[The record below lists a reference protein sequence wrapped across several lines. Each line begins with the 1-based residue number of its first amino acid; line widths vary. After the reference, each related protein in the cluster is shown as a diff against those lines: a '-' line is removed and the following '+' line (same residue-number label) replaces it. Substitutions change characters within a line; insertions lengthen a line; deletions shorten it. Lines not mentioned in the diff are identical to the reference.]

1 VTIFRT
7 PLARLALGLTLL
19 SPVAAQAQDAD
30 TVLATVGGEEITL
43 GHLIAVADSL
53 PPQFQQLPDEQLFSG
68 LLEQMVRQVAIAQSL
83 GDNISKELALSV
95 ESQRW
100 ALLANSVIEGA
111 INAAVT
117 DETLQEAYDAQ
128 YGDVDPEQEYNAS
141 HILVETEEEALA
153 LVAEI
158 EGGADFAELAQ
169 ARSIGPS
176 GPNGGALGW
185 FGKGMMVP
193 TFEEAVLAMD
203 PETVSAPVQT
213 QFGWHVIRLNEV
225 RDSAAPSLDEVRDTL
240 AERLSEEAAQEVVES
255 LVEAADI
262 ARTEAEID
270 PALIRDS
277 SLLD

>member
-1 VTIFRT
+1 VNIIRT

-19 SPVAAQAQDAD
+19 SPVAVQAQDAG

-43 GHLIAVADSL
+43 GHLIAVAEGL
-53 PPQFQQLPDEQLFSG
+53 PPQFQELPDEQLFSG
-68 LLEQMVRQVAIAQSL
+68 LLEQMVRQVAIAQSF
-83 GDNISKELALSV
+83 GDTLPTKLELSL

-100 ALLANSVIEGA
+100 ALMANSVIDGA
-111 INAAVT
+111 VTAAVT
-117 DETLQEAYDAQ
+117 EDTLQAAYDTQ
-128 YGDVDPEQEYNAS
+128 FGNVDPEQEYNAS
-141 HILVETEEEALA
+141 HILVETEEEAQA
-153 LVAEI
+153 LVAEL

-185 FGKGMMVP
+185 FGAGMMVAP
-193 TFEEAVLAMD
+193 FETAVMAME
-203 PETVSAPVQT
+203 PETFSAPVQT

-225 RDSAAPSLDEVRDTL
+225 RDSAAPTLDEVRGTL
-240 AERLSEEAAQEVVES
+240 AERLSEEAAQEVVSS

-262 ARTEAEID
+262 TRSEAEID
-270 PALIRDS
+270 PALIRDR